1 MKASFL
7 QLKDLQQENEKSI
20 RQQLAKEIGDLEKRL
35 QEVETNAKQQD
46 EKIASELRAVS
57 RVWTEIILKFL
68 SNCITLTLCY
78 S

>member
-57 RVWTEIILKFL
+57 RV
-68 SNCITLTLCY
+68 
-78 S
+78 